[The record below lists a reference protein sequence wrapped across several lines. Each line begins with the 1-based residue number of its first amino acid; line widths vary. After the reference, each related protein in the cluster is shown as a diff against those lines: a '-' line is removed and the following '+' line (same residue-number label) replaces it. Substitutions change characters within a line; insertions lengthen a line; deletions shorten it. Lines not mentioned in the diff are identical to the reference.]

1 MVEGGEPTE
10 AGARLILREDPEM
23 QQRAQN
29 PEIISLLED
38 RNPLALINR
47 PEIQRLGDRISNR

>member
-1 MVEGGEPTE
+1 
-10 AGARLILREDPEM
+10 M

-38 RNPLALINR
+38 RNTLALINR
-47 PEIQRLGDRISNR
+47 PEIQRLGDRSSNR

>member
-1 MVEGGEPTE
+1 MVEGGEPAE

-29 PEIISLLED
+29 SEIISLLED